1 MSCMVRVMLSNK
13 KKIYLHSVCK
23 KKMTCNGECGPL
35 LYFISLSKILLFF
48 NILNKIIFKKKN
60 IEALFSGV
68 TFSDKV

>member
-35 LYFISLSKILLFF
+35 VYFISLSKILLFF
-48 NILNKIIFKKKN
+48 NILNKIIF
-60 IEALFSGV
+60 
-68 TFSDKV
+68 